1 MSSEEVSA
9 EPRCID
15 LTSYR
20 PADRKWK
27 VAALYVLIAIA
38 TGLGLELLY
47 VSVAY
52 SHALWSSSLSTQK
65 GELLLLSI
73 GVGLVMIGVWVD
85 VMPKLL
91 AGAVEITVDD
101 SGVYLR
107 YPRGNTE
114 SYRWKG
120 TKSKFL
126 LLDYSMYPKTIGFG
140 DGYVL
145 NGGSRWSRR
154 SLLSQQAFEL
164 TLAKAKESGAFI
176 RTHRGSE
183 ILYGVSPT
191 IHRIQCRGRS

>member
-1 MSSEEVSA
+1 M
-9 EPRCID
+9 D

-27 VAALYVLIAIA
+27 VAARYFLIAFAI
-38 TGLGLELLY
+38 GLGAELLY

-52 SHALWSSSLSTQK
+52 AHALWSSGLSTQK
-65 GELLLLSI
+65 GELFLFSI

-91 AGAVEITVDD
+91 AGAIEITVDD

-126 LLDYSMYPKTIGFG
+126 LMDYSKYPKTIGFG

-154 SLLSQQAFEL
+154 SLLSKEAFEV
-164 TLAKAKESGAFI
+164 TLVKAKEAGALI
-176 RTHRGSE
+176 RKYQGSE

-191 IHRIQCRGRS
+191 IYRIQSRRRS